1 VTCYRNVA
9 ELYASVQVNHH
20 KKPEIS
26 SQPSQP
32 IYEEA
37 PVVPA
42 KADEVEFV
50 DNSLYDSSGAPA
62 GSVNVE
68 MLDNDLYDRTDGQVN
83 MLNNDLYES
92 TDKQ

>member
-1 VTCYRNVA
+1 VICYRNVA

-20 KKPEIS
+20 KKPEIL

-42 KADEVEFV
+42 KADEVDLV

-68 MLDNDLYDRTDGQVN
+68 MLDNDLYDRNSRVN
-83 MLNNDLYES
+83 MLNNELYES
-92 TDKQ
+92 TDRQ